1 MTDVNKAALS
11 LDQHLR
17 DTDPDFVAVGIA
29 NEVLIVYSQKPEK
42 ITIDRWQEF
51 DVTVVYCDQ
60 PKPAEIN
67 T

>member
-1 MTDVNKAALS
+1 MIDINKAAID

-17 DTDPDFVAVGIA
+17 DTDPDFIAVGIA

-42 ITIDRWQEF
+42 ITIDRWQEH
-51 DVTVVYCDQ
+51 DVTAVYLDQ